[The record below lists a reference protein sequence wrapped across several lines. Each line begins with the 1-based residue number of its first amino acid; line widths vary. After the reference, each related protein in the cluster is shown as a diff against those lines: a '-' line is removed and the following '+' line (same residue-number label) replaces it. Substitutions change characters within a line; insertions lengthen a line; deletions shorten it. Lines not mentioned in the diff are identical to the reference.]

1 MDMEANNFELQS
13 DEIEL
18 ILKNHLK
25 IESKVMSIETLLGN
39 VRMRN
44 KIIYDPYYQRNYVWD
59 SDKATYFVESILLG
73 TEIPPLVFFKTDEG
87 KIEVIDGRQ
96 RYETLS
102 KFLNGNLSL
111 TKKGLTNLKS
121 LHKQKYT
128 DLEPKIQDI
137 YLDTKIRII
146 EFSIVNEPKLTER
159 QEDLIKKEIF
169 RRYNSGITP
178 LTAVDINRAMYNND
192 DVTNYFKEKIKE
204 DSTLNQKL
212 IELFFNANS
221 NRKVSVD
228 TIMHKIRQIL
238 VLYRIPVKYY
248 SRSSNR
254 QFVIES
260 FYEILMNENE
270 EPTKIYNTF
279 IQKIDLL
286 IKLKECFYKYEIE
299 YNRLISEC
307 LIWVLYICDIEK
319 IDIPEFEENSEFFN
333 DLLIYIS
340 KDIEKFSNL
349 ESHFYKSYEPRYEYV
364 LRFIE
369 NKFDK
374 NLYDTY
380 VTIHGDIAKNA
391 PRVEKESN
399 ITKQL
404 DELKELRIDKAE
416 PSSTTIEDLSS
427 QMIRKRF
434 LVRPSYQREEVINLV
449 KSSSIIES
457 ILLDIKLP
465 PIFIFKRKDGVSE
478 VIDGQQRLLTILG
491 YIGQAFC
498 DEKGN
503 NIYSKKNQFKLKD
516 LRVLDELNG
525 ERFSSL
531 DAKLQDKIYD
541 FNLSV
546 VTIDEERNPNFNP
559 IDLFIR
565 LNNKPYPVRENTFE
579 MWNSY
584 IDKEIITKIRE
595 NVKKNEEW
603 MYFRKNNSRM
613 INEEMYVILAYL
625 SYKNNY
631 EDIKEDSIF
640 DIYQRGQR
648 INFRIQNKKDL
659 TKILE
664 SASKYEEKKKQ
675 LIASIKSVESF
686 IRKLRLILLSENT
699 ENDKINEY
707 LKNELSLIFK
717 VKANSTRRSLQDFY
731 ALWYIIQPL
740 NIEMIRTNREA
751 IKEELQVIFTF
762 MKEIPEN
769 SLNDFLNRVKS
780 FLEKYKVNSRRLRL
794 SANEIEDLI
803 RNQKYICP
811 ICGEKLFVGDV
822 THNDHIVALAIGG
835 EDNIE
840 NIQVTHESCNYEK
853 GCKKLDLI

>member
-1 MDMEANNFELQS
+1 MDANGFELQS

-44 KIIYDPYYQRNYVWD
+44 KIVYDPYYQRNYVWD
-59 SDKATYFVESILLG
+59 NDKATYFIESILLG
-73 TEIPPLVFFKTDEG
+73 TEIPPLVFFKTDQG

-102 KFLNGNLSL
+102 KFLSGNLSL

-128 DLEPKIQDI
+128 DLELKIQDI

-178 LTAVDINRAMYNND
+178 LTSVDINRAMYNND
-192 DVTNYFKEKIKE
+192 DVTNFFKSKIKDDE
-204 DSTLNQKL
+204 SLNKKL
-212 IELFFNANS
+212 IELFFNANT

-228 TIMHKIRQIL
+228 TIMHKIRQML
-238 VLYRIPVKYY
+238 VLHRIPVKYY

-270 EPTKIYNTF
+270 DPINIFNNFIEKI
-279 IQKIDLL
+279 KIVS
-286 IKLKECFYKYEIE
+286 KLKDEFGKYEIE
-299 YNRLISEC
+299 YNKLISEC
-307 LIWVLYICDIEK
+307 IVWALYICDTENLK
-319 IDIPEFEENSEFFN
+319 IPDFEEDSEFYN
-333 DLLIYIS
+333 DLLVYI
-340 KDIEKFSNL
+340 KNDIEKFSNL

-364 LRFIE
+364 LKFIE
-369 NKFDK
+369 EKFGK
-374 NLYDTY
+374 NLMDTY
-380 VTIHGDIAKNA
+380 IISHGDVAKNNTKNKNE
-391 PRVEKESN
+391 VDIS
-399 ITKQL
+399 KQL

-427 QMIRKRF
+427 QMLRKRF

-465 PIFIFKRKDGVSE
+465 PIFIFKRIDGVSE

-491 YIGQAFC
+491 YMGEAFC

-503 NIYSKKNQFKLKD
+503 NMYSKKNQFKLKD

-525 ERFSSL
+525 SRFSSL
-531 DAKLQDKIYD
+531 DSKLQDKIYD

-584 IDKEIITKIRE
+584 IDKEIITKIRN
-595 NVKKNEEW
+595 NVEKNQEW

-613 INEEMYVILAYL
+613 INEEMYTILAYL

-631 EDIKEDSIF
+631 ENIKEENIF
-640 DIYQRGQR
+640 DIYQKGQR

-664 SASKYEEKKKQ
+664 LASKNEEKKKEF
-675 LIASIKSVESF
+675 LSSIRTVEAF
-686 IRKLRLILLSENT
+686 IKKLRLILVSENI
-699 ENDKINEY
+699 EDDNINEY
-707 LKNELSLIFK
+707 LKKELSLIFK

-740 NIEMIRTNREA
+740 NIEMIRSNREI

-769 SLNDFLNRVKS
+769 SLNDFLERVNKFRETYKAQNRK
-780 FLEKYKVNSRRLRL
+780 LRL
-794 SANEIEDLI
+794 PANKVEEII
-803 RNQKYICP
+803 KQQNYICP
-811 ICGEKLFVGDV
+811 ICKGKLYIGDI

-835 EDNIE
+835 NDDIE

-853 GCKKLDLI
+853 GCKQLNLL